1 MFAIRP
7 TYLIM
12 VTAYM
17 ALFDTAYGKPY
28 NVYNFD
34 SKYYSMDFGKLPAG
48 CTCLHAHAGNGML
61 RNDEIAYYK
70 TEQMTIKYL
79 IEIK

>member
-12 VTAYM
+12 VTAE
-17 ALFDTAYGKPY
+17 
-28 NVYNFD
+28 NNN
-34 SKYYSMDFGKLPAG
+34 KYYNCFPEGDNFRVEYGRVNSTKTITNYPMSK
-48 CTCLHAHAGNGML
+48 
-61 RNDEIAYYK
+61 DEIVYYK